1 MGILAWIILGLIAGW
16 LAGLLFQGHGF
27 GFLGDTV
34 IGIVGAILGGL
45 LGSALFGWGV
55 TGFNLSSLILA
66 IIGAIILLAIVKALR
81 PRRTYP

>member
-27 GFLGDTV
+27 GFIGDTF

-45 LGSALFGWGV
+45 LGSALFGWSV
-55 TGFNLSSLILA
+55 TGLNFSSIILSV
-66 IIGAIILLAIVKALR
+66 IGAIILLAIVKALT